1 MGMKNKAIGIIVVI
15 VVLVLGYSI
24 YTQRASFFSQEKE
37 SNQVPPTSFD
47 STALGLTAEEVEVL
61 QQSETGQ
68 SVEESRRRFELVRS
82 IAQSAPYLDITRCV
96 TAKPVV
102 FKVTQGESFSLR
114 NDDTVEHT
122 IIRLTGEQFIVP
134 AGGTIDISPDF
145 QKVPGVYGYRCDNGS
160 QNAGL
165 FFVTE

>member
-47 STALGLTAEEVEVL
+47 STALGLTLEEAELL
-61 QQSETGQ
+61 QRSETGR
-68 SVEESRRRFELVRS
+68 SIEESRSRFTLAQRL
-82 IAQSAPYLDITRCV
+82 AQSAPYLDITSCV
-96 TAKPVV
+96 VAKPLV
-102 FKVTQGESFSLR
+102 FKATQGESFSVR

-122 IIRLTGEQFIVP
+122 IIRSTGEQFIIP
-134 AGGTIDISPDF
+134 AEGTIDISPDF

-165 FFVTE
+165 FLVTE